1 MEFGVLGPLE
11 VAAEGRRIALGSERQ
26 RTVLAVLLA
35 AGGEVVSTDRLVDGL
50 WGARPP
56 AQAHKSLQSH
66 ISRLRRTLA
75 SVEPASRDAL
85 VTTGDG
91 YRVDLVACE
100 LDAAR
105 FEELVAQAREAR
117 RDDPAT
123 TAQLLGEAEKLWRG
137 AAFGELA
144 DHELVRAEAMRLEQ
158 LREAATADRVEAQLA
173 LGQHEAVLGELEAA
187 VAADPLAERAHG
199 QLMLALYRSGRQA
212 EALATY
218 RRLQQRLSD
227 EVGIDPSAEL
237 QQLHEAI
244 LRQDADLAAPQA
256 RPPPPPR
263 RVAGR
268 SQPDE
273 RSEPTTS
280 AGDARGLIGR
290 DEDVAAVAALVTAA
304 PLVTLIGAGGVGKSR
319 LAEGVAAVVADQFD
333 DGVAVC
339 SLATVHDPDSAGV
352 AVLDALGAHQ
362 QGDRSAVETL
372 VAALGTRRVLLVLD
386 NCEHLLA
393 AVSQLVEAIG
403 EHCPNVAVLAT
414 SREHLHLPGERVW
427 QVAPLAV
434 PPADATATE
443 ISETPAGALFC
454 ARAEAVEPAFA
465 LTEGNAAAVGELCR
479 RLDGIPLAIEL
490 AAARVRAMAPADL
503 LERIDQRFS
512 LLTAGPPHQP
522 DRHRTLQAVVAWSY
536 ELLTE
541 AEARLF
547 DRLSVFAGSFPL
559 AAAERVCAGEPVAE
573 EAVAGVLGGLVDK
586 SMVHVDRVDDRVRY
600 RLLDTLRD
608 YGAAR
613 LAESGDAERY
623 RRAHA
628 IHYLGLAETLGPR
641 VRGSSEG
648 EALAEIDSAVDDL
661 RVAHAWFVATGE
673 VDGALRMPV
682 ALRDYILPR
691 LRDEMVTWTERA
703 LELPG
708 AHDHP
713 AYPMALATAARG
725 MTRRGELD
733 RARRYAETALAQSEP
748 GTLAALGAVHALW
761 TVSLYGGRLDDA
773 VALAD
778 RHAELAEQ
786 VDEDYYRADTGRG
799 RVLAHLYRGNV
810 ATAAAHAAEFRK
822 TAEALGNDT
831 MRAWALYIHGEAL
844 LDTDPAEAAPLF
856 EQALDAARRIGNRLA
871 EGAALVSL
879 ASLCS
884 RHGDTDRA
892 LELFRDAIAHWR
904 RLGDYTHQHTTLRNL
919 VELLVRIAPTF
930 RTHHVDEAA
939 AVLYGAVTAASTPSF
954 GAEAERLE
962 AAWAQLEQR
971 LGAGAAQTA
980 AERGRHLTAA
990 QMVDEALAALDGL
1003 HTG

>member
-1 MEFGVLGPLE
+1 MEFGVLGPVE
-11 VAAEGRRIALGSERQ
+11 VVGEGQRVALGSERQ
-26 RTVLAVLLA
+26 RTIVAVLLA
-35 AGGEVVSTDRLVDGL
+35 AGGEVVSTDRLIDGL
-50 WGARPP
+50 WGEQPP
-56 AQAHKSLQSH
+56 ARAHKSLQSH
-66 ISRLRRTLA
+66 MSRLRRMLA
-75 SVEPASRDAL
+75 SVEPASGDAL
-85 VTTGDG
+85 VTTVGG
-91 YRVDLVACE
+91 YRVDLTVCE

-105 FEELVAQAREAR
+105 FEELVTQAREMLR
-117 RDDPAT
+117 VDPG
-123 TAQLLGEAEKLWRG
+123 TAVELLGQAQRLWRG
-137 AAFGELA
+137 PAFGELA
-144 DHELVRAEAMRLEQ
+144 DHELVRAEALRLEQ
-158 LREAATADRVEAQLA
+158 LREAAAADRVEAQLA
-173 LGQHEAVLGELEAA
+173 LGRHESLLGELEAA
-187 VAADPLAERAHG
+187 VAAEPLAERAHA

-227 EVGIDPSAEL
+227 EVGIDPSGEL

-256 RPPPPPR
+256 RPPPAQR
-263 RVAGR
+263 RVVGR
-268 SQPDE
+268 SQAGE
-273 RSEPTTS
+273 RSEPATS
-280 AGDARGLIGR
+280 AGDAPGLIGR
-290 DEDVAAVAALVTAA
+290 DEDVAAVAGLVTAS

-319 LAEGVAAVVADQFD
+319 LAERVAAVVADQFA

-339 SLATVHDPDSAGV
+339 SLATVRDPDSVGV

-393 AVSQLVEAIG
+393 DVSQLVEVIG

-434 PPADATATE
+434 PPAGATAAE

-465 LTEGNAAAVGELCR
+465 LTEDNAAAVGELCR

-490 AAARVRAMAPADL
+490 AAARVRAMTPADL

-559 AAAERVCAGEPVAE
+559 AAAERVCAGEPVVE
-573 EAVAGVLGGLVDK
+573 EAVAGVLGELVDK
-586 SMVHVDRVDDRVRY
+586 SVVHVDRVGGRVRY

-628 IHYLGLAETLGPR
+628 SHYLGLAEALGPR

-648 EALAEIDSAVDDL
+648 EALAEIDAAIDDL

-673 VDGALRMPV
+673 VDGALRVPV
-682 ALRDYILPR
+682 ALRDYIFPR

-703 LELPG
+703 LQLAG
-708 AHDHP
+708 AHQHP
-713 AYPMALATAARG
+713 VYPAALATAARG

-748 GTLAALGAVHALW
+748 DTLTALWAVHVLW
-761 TVSLYGGRLDDA
+761 TASLYGGRLDDA

-786 VDEDYYRADTGRG
+786 IGDEYYRAEAGRG
-799 RVLAHLYRGNV
+799 QVLAHLYRGD
-810 ATAAAHAAEFRK
+810 AETAAAHAAELRK
-822 TAEALGNDT
+822 TAEASGNHT
-831 MRAWALYIHGEAL
+831 MRAWALYSHGEAL
-844 LDTDPAEAAPLF
+844 LDTDPAAAAPLF
-856 EQALDAARRIGNRLA
+856 EQAIDAARRIGNRMA

-879 ASLCS
+879 ASLSS
-884 RHGDTDRA
+884 RRGDPDRA
-892 LELFRDAIAHWR
+892 LELFRDAIVHWR
-904 RLGDYTHQHTTLRNL
+904 RLGDDTHQHTTLRNL
-919 VELLVRIAPTF
+919 VELLVRIAPVF
-930 RTHHVDEAA
+930 PTHHVDEAA

-954 GAEAERLE
+954 GAEAERLA

-971 LGAGAAQTA
+971 LGAEAAQAA

-990 QMVDEALAALDGL
+990 QMVDEALAALEGL
-1003 HTG
+1003 RTG